1 MPLRMVLAVDHV
13 AIKRSANPDAVAAAH
28 AESGTA
34 GLPDCTLAHHAAAA
48 AAART
53 PSSISGKSDHP
64 AQALRL
70 HCRDQPHLALLLQHA
85 LSQARPGADTGA
97 RLVRAVS
104 RLLLLAKQR
113 AALPQHAWSMK
124 LSPAP
129 VSPQYLR
136 SLRGPGRSICTPRC
150 ARSSHAAWLAD
161 LKHSSCKCIL
171 SQSAH
176 PAVFGQPGQP

>member
-1 MPLRMVLAVDHV
+1 MTLCVPLRVLLAGDHTFLDRLAVCGT
-13 AIKRSANPDAVAAAH
+13 AAAAH
-28 AESGTA
+28 AGPGTA
-34 GLPDCTLAHHAAAA
+34 GLPDLMLAHHPAAAA
-48 AAART
+48 CT
-53 PSSISGKSDHP
+53 PASVPRKSNSP
-64 AQALRL
+64 AKALRL

-85 LSQARPGADTGA
+85 LSQARAGTDTGA

-113 AALPQHAWSMK
+113 AALPQHAWNMA

-150 ARSSHAAWLAD
+150 VRSSHVPWPVD
-161 LKHSSCKCIL
+161 PKHSS
-171 SQSAH
+171 
-176 PAVFGQPGQP
+176 FRMFYYGQPD

>member
-1 MPLRMVLAVDHV
+1 MTLCVLLRVLLAEEYTLFDRL
-13 AIKRSANPDAVAAAH
+13 ALCGTAAAAH
-28 AESGTA
+28 AGPGTA
-34 GLPDCTLAHHAAAA
+34 GLPDYMLAHHPAAAA
-48 AAART
+48 CT
-53 PSSISGKSDHP
+53 PPSVPGKSYHP
-64 AQALRL
+64 AKALRL

-113 AALPQHAWSMK
+113 AALPQHAWSLK

-136 SLRGPGRSICTPRC
+136 SLRGPARSICTPRS
-150 ARSSHAAWLAD
+150 AWSSHAPWLAD
-161 LKHSSCKCIL
+161 PKGSSFRVL
-171 SQSAH
+171 PLRS
-176 PAVFGQPGQP
+176 P